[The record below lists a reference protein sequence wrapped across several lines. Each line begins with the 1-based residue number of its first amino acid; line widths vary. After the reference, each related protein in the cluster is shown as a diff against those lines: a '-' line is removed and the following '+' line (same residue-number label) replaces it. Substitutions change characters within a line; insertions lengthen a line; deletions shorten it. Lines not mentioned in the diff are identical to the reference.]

1 MDVGRLYFYLKDLS
15 ILEFWYP
22 LQGKVVMTSVP
33 FGYQGHKE
41 CSKEQSSVHSILK
54 LMTVTIVPGRGW
66 SLGRLTIWSKG
77 LIAVFKTWTQISS
90 TESTG
95 APPYSTSSIYQ
106 QTDGFI
112 LFCPILNLNTG
123 GGVLVVHRI
132 KDLALSLQQLGTL
145 PWLQVWFLALQLPH
159 ATGMGKK
166 INKKF

>member
-1 MDVGRLYFYLKDLS
+1 MNSGIHYRGKWS
-15 ILEFWYP
+15 WHQCP
-22 LQGKVVMTSVP
+22 LDTRDIRNVVRNNLQFTA
-33 FGYQGHKE
+33 
-41 CSKEQSSVHSILK
+41 ILK